1 MFRPET
7 LIASVSVFVF
17 GVRPTAIVF
26 RRIAGAAIVPTR
38 E

>member
-7 LIASVSVFVF
+7 LIISVSVFVF
-17 GVRPTAIVF
+17 GVRPTPIVV
-26 RRIAGAAIVPTR
+26 RPPAGAAIIPTR